1 MSGKCVSDTRSL
13 PGGASLATI
22 TGDRPDTG
30 VSAPRLLKGGS
41 SFHRELRT
49 AVNESLDSR
58 VRRNG
63 RIRFFSKAAF
73 MFLWCVAS
81 YVYLMFF
88 SPNWMTMIVGC
99 VSLAF
104 AMGGIAFSIQHDA
117 NHGAIG
123 RRWRFLGFSMDSM
136 LGGSSYLW
144 REKHNHAH
152 HTYTNIVDKDGD
164 IDQLPLARFAPDQKW
179 RPWHK
184 YQHVYMFCLYGF
196 YAPKQIITGDALT
209 LYLAHRAHVPI
220 DRPRGRDLF
229 TLIAGKVIFICLA
242 LVVPIMFH
250 PVWVVLLAGL
260 GALWILGI
268 ILAVVFQLAHCV
280 EEAEFTSLEKLTNEV
295 EQDGPRDWAEH
306 QVETTVDFAQKS
318 RLLAWYLGGLNFQVE
333 HHLFPT
339 VSHVHY
345 RRISPIVEDMC
356 AQHGLPYN
364 NNATLMDA
372 LRSHSRWLKRMGERP
387 PVTA

>member
-1 MSGKCVSDTRSL
+1 
-13 PGGASLATI
+13 
-22 TGDRPDTG
+22 
-30 VSAPRLLKGGS
+30 
-41 SFHRELRT
+41 
-49 AVNESLDSR
+49 
-58 VRRNG
+58 
-63 RIRFFSKAAF
+63 
-73 MFLWCVAS
+73 
-81 YVYLMFF
+81 
-88 SPNWMTMIVGC
+88 
-99 VSLAF
+99 
-104 AMGGIAFSIQHDA
+104 
-117 NHGAIG
+117 
-123 RRWRFLGFSMDSM
+123 
-136 LGGSSYLW
+136 
-144 REKHNHAH
+144 
-152 HTYTNIVDKDGD
+152 
-164 IDQLPLARFAPDQKW
+164 
-179 RPWHK
+179 
-184 YQHVYMFCLYGF
+184 
-196 YAPKQIITGDALT
+196 
-209 LYLAHRAHVPI
+209 
-220 DRPRGRDLF
+220 
-229 TLIAGKVIFICLA
+229 
-242 LVVPIMFH
+242 MFH